1 MDRPQLP
8 LNALRT
14 FEVAARQGSFTQAAV
29 ELCVT
34 QAAVSHQIIGLEQL
48 LGVQL
53 FNRTSKGLVL
63 TDEGRLLLPSLTQSL
78 DTIGTLLD
86 RVREGRFRETLNIGA
101 VTTFAVGM
109 LLPNLQQ
116 FQALHPGV
124 DIRLFTNNNRVDLA
138 REGLDMAVRF
148 GDGLWPG
155 LDVTPLPATPFAP
168 VCAPRIADKIRSP
181 ADVAAMPL
189 LRSYRADEWAQWFTA
204 SGLPCPDLRGPVL
217 DSSLAIADLAETG
230 AGIGLV
236 PIAMFRDRLAS
247 GRLIAPLPQ
256 KISLGRYWITLQ
268 KSRPPSTGMEF
279 FCNWLE
285 QVMAQDRPD

>member
-63 TDEGRLLLPSLTQSL
+63 TDEGSLLLPSLTQSL

-109 LLPNLQQ
+109 LLPNLQR
-116 FQALHPGV
+116 FQTLHPSIDV
-124 DIRLFTNNNRVDLA
+124 RLFTNNNRVDLA
-138 REGLDMAVRF
+138 REGLDMAIRF

-155 LDVTPLPATPFAP
+155 LRVIPLPATPFTP
-168 VCAPRIADKIRSP
+168 VCAPRIADRLRTP
-181 ADVAAMPL
+181 ADLAAMPL
-189 LRSYRADEWAQWFTA
+189 LRSYRADEWDLWFA
-204 SGLPCPDLRGPVL
+204 ACGLPCPGLRGPVL
-217 DSSLAIADLAETG
+217 DSSLAIAELAEAG

-236 PIAMFRDRLAS
+236 PIAMFAERLRA
-247 GRLIAPLPQ
+247 GRLVAPLQQ
-256 KISLGRYWITLQ
+256 KVTLGRYWITMQ
-268 KSRPPSTGMEF
+268 RSREHSTAMEP
-279 FCNWLE
+279 FCDWLE
-285 QVMAQDRPD
+285 QIMMSEKQD

>member
-14 FEVAARQGSFTQAAV
+14 FEVAARQGSFTQAAI

-78 DTIGTLLD
+78 DTIGALLD

-101 VTTFAVGM
+101 VTTFAVGV
-109 LLPNLQQ
+109 LLPRLSQ
-116 FQALHPGV
+116 FEARHPGI

-138 REGLDMAVRF
+138 REGLDMAIRF

-155 LDVTPLPATPFAP
+155 VELRALAPTPFAP
-168 VCAPRIADKIRSP
+168 VCAPHLATTIRKP
-181 ADVAAMPL
+181 ADLAALPL
-189 LRSYRADEWAQWFTA
+189 LRSYRADEWPLWFA
-204 SGLPCPDLRGPVL
+204 ACDLPCPDLRGPVL
-217 DSSLAIADLAETG
+217 DSSLAIADLAE
-230 AGIGLV
+230 AGSGVGLL
-236 PIAMFRDRLAS
+236 PLSLFNERLQS
-247 GRLIAPLPQ
+247 GRLVAPLSQ
-256 KISLGRYWITLQ
+256 QVSLGRYWITLP
-268 KSRPPSTGMEF
+268 KSRAPSPAMQL
-279 FCNWLE
+279 FCDWLDRI
-285 QVMAQDRPD
+285 MAQDETN